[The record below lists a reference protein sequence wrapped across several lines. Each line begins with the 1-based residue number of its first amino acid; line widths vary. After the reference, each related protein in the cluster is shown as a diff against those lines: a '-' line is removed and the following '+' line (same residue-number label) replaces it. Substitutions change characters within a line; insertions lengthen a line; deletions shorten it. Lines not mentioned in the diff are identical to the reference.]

1 MRKVFGLPLKTAA
14 IVVGS
19 LSVLLFLYASI
30 HTTYN
35 LVQFMTQEKVTN
47 SVWIID
53 PDTGEISHR
62 TVADTKL
69 DTNSPKAQ
77 WTGWIMDTDTA
88 PFYILYACLS
98 WASLI
103 ASIFLIVGGM
113 RYNNK
118 LLLPWLV
125 MGVVTLIALSLC
137 LIYTVYLFIIY
148 SLNGWCVEA
157 SMIIVL
163 VATILILALKIYIWR
178 GVQLFYMELMDG
190 NERRKM
196 LPTTVPLYS
205 QDEFFY

>member
-1 MRKVFGLPLKTAA
+1 MKKVFGLPLKTAA

-62 TVADTKL
+62 TEVGTNIDK
-69 DTNSPKAQ
+69 NSPKAQ
-77 WTGWIMDTDTA
+77 YTGWILDTDTA
-88 PFYILYACLS
+88 TFYVLYACLS

-103 ASIFLIVGGM
+103 SSICLIVGAM

-125 MGVVTLIALSLC
+125 MGVVTMIALSLC

-163 VATILILALKIYIWR
+163 VATILMLVLEIYIWR

-190 NERRKM
+190 HERRKM

>member
-1 MRKVFGLPLKTAA
+1 MRKLFGLPLRTAA

-62 TVADTKL
+62 TEVDTRG

-77 WTGWIMDTDTA
+77 YTGWIMDTDTA
-88 PFYILYACLS
+88 TFYILYTCLS

-103 ASIFLIVGGM
+103 TSICLIVGGM

-125 MGVVTLIALSLC
+125 MGVVTLTALSLC

-163 VATILILALKIYIWR
+163 VAAILLLGLEIYLWR
-178 GVQLFYMELMDG
+178 GIQLFYMELMDG
-190 NERRKM
+190 RERRKM